1 MSISN
6 TAIPKYYSRFR
17 DSVLKGDIVV
27 CETISMEMNRIDD
40 LIKHPGVYYDD
51 SAVEG
56 WIDFC
61 ENELVLT
68 DGSPLFLLDSFK
80 LWGEQLFGWYYFLE
94 RSVPVLDGHGG
105 YRYVNKMVKKR
116 LVNKQYLITA
126 RGSAKSLYDECV
138 QAYGLVIDFETTQQI
153 VTAPTMKQA
162 DEILGPL
169 RTAILKSRG
178 PLFQFLTAGSIQ
190 NTTGSRM
197 NRPKLFSSKKGI
209 ENTLTNSIMEVL
221 PMSVDKLQ
229 GYRPKYSTID
239 EWLSGD
245 TREDVVAALEQ
256 GATKLDDWIIL
267 LTSSEGTVR
276 NGIGDTIK
284 LELMKILRGEY
295 YNPYVS
301 IFYYKLDDI
310 REVSNPSMW
319 IKANPNLGK
328 TVQMDVY
335 KQDVDR
341 AEQSPSSRNEILAKR
356 FGIPLEGYTYF
367 FTFEETK
374 VCGRPLNFWEMPCA
388 LGADLSQGDDFCAF
402 TFLFP
407 LSNGQFGVK
416 VRSYITQYT
425 LDNLHKA
432 LRSKYEEF
440 IMEGTLIVMD
450 GTVLDIIEV
459 YDDLMNHIANRSYDV
474 RAFGYD
480 PYYAQAFVTRWEAEN
495 GSYGVK
501 KVPQGSKTES
511 VPLGEIKK
519 LSEKGD
525 ILFDEKLMSFTMGH
539 CVVKEDTNGNRKL
552 IKKRR
557 EEKIDNVSAMLDAY
571 VAFKD
576 FGEMFE

>member
-17 DSVLKGDIVV
+17 DSVLKGETVV

-80 LWGEQLFGWYYFLE
+80 LWGEQIFGWYYFIE

-138 QAYGLVIDFETTQQI
+138 QAYGLVVDLETTQQI

-162 DEILGPL
+162 EEVLGPL

-190 NTTGSRM
+190 NTTGSRL
-197 NRPKLFSSKKGI
+197 NRPKLFPSKKGI
-209 ENTLTNSIMEVL
+209 ENTLSNSIMEVL

-229 GYRPKYSTID
+229 GYRPKYSTVD

-245 TREDVVAALEQ
+245 TREDPIAALEQ
-256 GATKLDDWIIL
+256 GATKLDDWLIL

-295 YNPYVS
+295 YNPHVS
-301 IFYYKLDDI
+301 IWYYKLDDVKEI
-310 REVSNPSMW
+310 NNPSMW

-341 AEQSPSSRNEILAKR
+341 AEQSPASRNEILAKR

-367 FTFEETK
+367 FPFEETK
-374 VCGRPLNFWEMPCA
+374 VCGRPLSFWEMPCTV
-388 LGADLSQGDDFCAF
+388 GADLSQGDDFCAF

-407 LSNGQFGVK
+407 LENGQFGIK

-425 LDNLHKA
+425 LDNLHRA
-432 LRSKYEEF
+432 LRSKYEDF
-440 IMEGTLIVMD
+440 IKEGTLIVMD
-450 GTVLDIIEV
+450 GTVLDVIDV
-459 YDDLMNHIANRSYDV
+459 YDDVQNHIARMAYDV

-480 PYYAQAFVTRWEAEN
+480 PYYAQAFVTRWEGEY
-495 GSYGVK
+495 GSYAIK
-501 KVPQGSKTES
+501 KVPQGSRTES

-519 LSEKGD
+519 LSEKRD
-525 ILFDEKLMSFTMGH
+525 LLFDEELMSFTMGH
-539 CVVKEDTNGNRKL
+539 CIVKEDSNGNRKL

-557 EEKIDNVSAMLDAY
+557 EEKIDNVAALLDAY
-571 VAFKD
+571 VAFKE

>member
-56 WIDFC
+56 WIEFC